1 MTKAEINRKH
11 YLKRVAKARKA
22 SEGKVRKVRKSSG
35 LKPVV
40 KPDLIEYDRFPQMS
54 RPTFVQKD
62 RFTGLDIPIFIWI
75 LS

>member
-1 MTKAEINRKH
+1 MPMTKAEINRKH

-22 SEGKVRKVRKSSG
+22 SEGKVRKVSKASG

-40 KPDLIEYDRFPQMS
+40 KPDLVAYEKFPQIG

-62 RFTGLDIPIFIWI
+62 RFTGLDIPVFI
-75 LS
+75 

>member
-1 MTKAEINRKH
+1 MPMTKAEINRRH

-22 SEGKVRKVRKSSG
+22 SEGKARKVSKSSG

-40 KPDLIEYDRFPQMS
+40 KPDLIEYDRFPQLS

-62 RFTGLDIPIFIWI
+62 RFSGLDIPIFI
-75 LS
+75 